1 MTLFLTIIT
10 LLTSIL
16 GLWALLCS
24 ALNTF
29 FFHSHDRKAR
39 KMDMKGGEKVSVI
52 IPARNEE
59 EKLPRLLES
68 LTHQEY
74 ENYEVLVIDDQSTDS
89 TWEII
94 EKFSRLD
101 PRIKG
106 YRSDRNVKLSPYG
119 KINALLQLIP
129 HATGDILLCTD
140 SDTIHEPDSISMGV
154 RFMKEGNLSILSGFP
169 RQLTENYKGGLV
181 TASMVFSNSI
191 LPHFILNPIQF
202 IPFSIGIGQYVMMRR
217 KDYEE
222 TGGYG
227 AMPQKVCDD
236 IGIIKHFMRNG
247 RRYGFR
253 NLKEYVSC
261 TMYSDGKSAFSGIER
276 SLTDLFPMNF
286 PVIAGLIL
294 AVLSLLTFAW
304 SPLLLPLFFLFSMT
318 KEAAICISGWLL
330 FHLGWY
336 ICAREIG
343 LGRKISASAF
353 LTITV
358 ICQMYVHGMYRR
370 ISGKGFEWKGRK
382 V

>member
-1 MTLFLTIIT
+1 MTLFLTVIT

-29 FFHSHDRKAR
+29 FFHYHDRKAR
-39 KMDMKGGEKVSVI
+39 KMDMKDGEKVSVI

-202 IPFSIGIGQYVMMRR
+202 IPFSIGIGQYVMMMR
-217 KDYEE
+217 KDY
-222 TGGYG
+222 
-227 AMPQKVCDD
+227 D
-236 IGIIKHFMRNG
+236 
-247 RRYGFR
+247 
-253 NLKEYVSC
+253 
-261 TMYSDGKSAFSGIER
+261 
-276 SLTDLFPMNF
+276 
-286 PVIAGLIL
+286 
-294 AVLSLLTFAW
+294 
-304 SPLLLPLFFLFSMT
+304 
-318 KEAAICISGWLL
+318 
-330 FHLGWY
+330 
-336 ICAREIG
+336 
-343 LGRKISASAF
+343 
-353 LTITV
+353 
-358 ICQMYVHGMYRR
+358 
-370 ISGKGFEWKGRK
+370 KGREYLDRAFDIHYGEPALLELDENLRK
-382 V
+382 KMK